1 MQTKQ
6 LPGAGEGGKAG
17 RAGSRARGGSRQT
30 GPPELGMQKSKAVS
44 ELTDKLGPGVG
55 SAKTTLRFL
64 RDKKHTRNISVAMCD
79 EQMP

>member
-1 MQTKQ
+1 
-6 LPGAGEGGKAG
+6 
-17 RAGSRARGGSRQT
+17 
-30 GPPELGMQKSKAVS
+30 MQKSKAVS